1 MIGASHEDEVIKEK
15 LLINNYKLLNMEY
28 TEKENI
34 ILTKTYNFAIRI
46 VRLYQYLCREK
57 KEFELSKQV
66 LRSGTSIGANAE
78 EAAGGL
84 SRKDFLAKL
93 GVSYRETR
101 ETRYWLRLLRDT
113 DYISIEQAQSMLN
126 DAEEI
131 LRIITAIQKS
141 TKDNS

>member
-1 MIGASHEDEVIKEK
+1 
-15 LLINNYKLLNMEY
+15 MEY

-84 SRKDFLAKL
+84 SRKDFLANL

-101 ETRYWLRLLRDT
+101 ETRYWLRLLRNT
-113 DYISIEQAQSMLN
+113 DYISTEQSQSMLN

-131 LRIITAIQKS
+131 LRIITAIQKT
-141 TKDNS
+141 TKDNL

>member
-1 MIGASHEDEVIKEK
+1 
-15 LLINNYKLLNMEY
+15 MEY

-66 LRSGTSIGANAE
+66 LRSGTSIGSNAE
-78 EAAGGL
+78 EAVGGL

-101 ETRYWLRLLRDT
+101 ETRYWLRFLRDT
-113 DYISIEQAQSMLN
+113 DYISTGQAQSMLN

>member
-1 MIGASHEDEVIKEK
+1 MFI
-15 LLINNYKLLNMEY
+15 
-28 TEKENI
+28 EKENI

-66 LRSGTSIGANAE
+66 LRSGTSIGSNAE
-78 EAAGGL
+78 EAVGGL

-113 DYISIEQAQSMLN
+113 DYISAEQAQSMLD